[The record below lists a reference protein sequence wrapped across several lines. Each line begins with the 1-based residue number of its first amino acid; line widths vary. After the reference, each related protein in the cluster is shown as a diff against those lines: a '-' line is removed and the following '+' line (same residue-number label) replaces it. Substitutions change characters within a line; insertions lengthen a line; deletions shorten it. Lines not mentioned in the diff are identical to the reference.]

1 MTIKEELHRWVD
13 ALSDDQASE
22 VLEDLHALRSRDDIP
37 VPEWQ
42 KEEIL
47 RRKANLRA
55 NPEPSV
61 DWETVKQEIRS
72 CRAFNFH

>member
-1 MTIKEELHRWVD
+1 VTIKEELHRWVD

-22 VLEDLHALRSRDDIP
+22 VLEDLRALRSRDRMP

-47 RRKANLRA
+47 RRKAASLA
-55 NPEPSV
+55 NPGSGV

-72 CRAFNFH
+72 RRGH